1 MIFKLNKEYSSKT
14 IQKHCKGISISGN
27 IKGGEHTITTD
38 TNVFVMSIT
47 NAWRGTNSFY
57 YKCVKI

>member
-14 IQKHCKGISISGN
+14 IQKHCKDILTYGELR
-27 IKGGEHTITTD
+27 GGEHTIES
-38 TNVFVMSIT
+38 NSLKFVMLLE

-57 YKCVKI
+57 YKCVEV